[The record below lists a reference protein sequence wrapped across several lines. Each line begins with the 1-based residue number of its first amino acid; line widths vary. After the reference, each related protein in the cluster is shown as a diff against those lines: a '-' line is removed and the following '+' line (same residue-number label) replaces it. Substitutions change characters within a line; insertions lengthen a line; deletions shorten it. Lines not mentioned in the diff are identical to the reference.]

1 MKWLVAILT
10 ALFQALLPWLAR
22 QSRPTA
28 GSADLD
34 RQTRDRLRDRVRK
47 HWGKS

>member
-1 MKWLVAILT
+1 VKWLVAILT
-10 ALFQALLPWLAR
+10 ALIQALLPWIAR

-28 GSADLD
+28 ESADPD
-34 RQTRDRLRDRVRK
+34 RKTRERLRDKIRK